1 MKATIAASER
11 KRLVDTMTQEMKD
24 VEAEM
29 DTKLRRT
36 VESMDVDMQHMV
48 AEDKAEAGG
57 VVAKADRVLAS
68 AIQRAVLNGE
78 PVDALSAD
86 KKAYLKGGAL
96 HVPSK
101 SAKGRARRDLSRAR
115 KPKPK
120 TRRSR

>member
-1 MKATIAASER
+1 MYGFSGAGPR
-11 KRLVDTMTQEMKD
+11 HP
-24 VEAEM
+24 
-29 DTKLRRT
+29 
-36 VESMDVDMQHMV
+36 DVDHVIMFDFPRNPVDYLHR
-48 AEDKAEAGG
+48 AGRTARAG
-57 VVAKADRVLAS
+57 KSGRVTALVAKADRVLAS

>member
-1 MKATIAASER
+1 MS
-11 KRLVDTMTQEMKD
+11 V
-24 VEAEM
+24 V
-29 DTKLRRT
+29 RT
-36 VESMDVDMQHMV
+36 VDDEPPPRAQATELTTRQRLALVVGGALTPQEVLS
-48 AEDKAEAGG
+48 AEDAAL
-57 VVAKADRVLAS
+57 VAKADRVLAS